1 MWWWFLL
8 KNKHNWTDQC
18 LGIYKHQYIYPS
30 KVENNDEVC
39 NCVMF
44 NINFTKT
51 VILVKM
57 HLSKTRSINIFYML
71 ISVNYIIKGIGHQSK
86 TIIIR
91 IVYVSYTFFIQ
102 QAIII
107 K

>member
-1 MWWWFLL
+1 MSHFDGRVLFL
-8 KNKHNWTDQC
+8 Q
-18 LGIYKHQYIYPS
+18 LGRNAS
-30 KVENNDEVC
+30 
-39 NCVMF
+39 
-44 NINFTKT
+44 
-51 VILVKM
+51 
-57 HLSKTRSINIFYML
+57 RSINIFYML